1 MPKPPLSPYPATVDP
16 SPVESH
22 GSASTEATDIEV
34 DDRHLHVDDVKS
46 PDIEV
51 LSPAG
56 LEPPPPA
63 DPPQPTF
70 SPAPSNANGKAA
82 LNAQSRRVR
91 IDTAPATI
99 ALAGPDEAPQSVIHA
114 PKGFKDFAIP
124 YSSRDDDALRNRPA
138 ETRRSPPHV
147 RRRSN
152 SDPSKLSS
160 SAAVSGPEA
169 PPAVQVGN
177 HLMILHMLTATG
189 AGPGRQ
195 LCADAH
201 QY

>member
-22 GSASTEATDIEV
+22 NSASTEATDIEV

-51 LSPAG
+51 LSPAV
-56 LEPPPPA
+56 LEQLPPA

-70 SPAPSNANGKAA
+70 SPAPSSGKAA

-124 YSSRDDDALRNRPA
+124 YSSRDDDTLGDRPT

-152 SDPSKLSS
+152 SDPSKASISS
-160 SAAVSGPEA
+160 TTAVTAPEV
-169 PPAVQVGN
+169 PAVAQQVG
-177 HLMILHMLTATG
+177 
-189 AGPGRQ
+189 
-195 LCADAH
+195 
-201 QY
+201 

>member
-1 MPKPPLSPYPATVDP
+1 VPKPPLSPYPATVDP
-16 SPVESH
+16 SPVESNN
-22 GSASTEATDIEV
+22 SASTEATDIEV
-34 DDRHLHVDDVKS
+34 DDRHPHVDDVKS

-51 LSPAG
+51 LSPSG
-56 LEPPPPA
+56 LELPLPPA

-70 SPAPSNANGKAA
+70 SPAPSNGNGRAA
-82 LNAQSRRVR
+82 LNALSRRVR

-138 ETRRSPPHV
+138 EARRSPPHA

-152 SDPSKLSS
+152 SDPSKVS
-160 SAAVSGPEA
+160 SAPSGPDVT
-169 PPAVQVGN
+169 PVVQVGDA
-177 HLMILHMLTATG
+177 LCDTLADRSG
-189 AGPGRQ
+189 ARSCRRCP
-195 LCADAH
+195 DAH
-201 QY
+201 